1 MEYEPVIG
9 LEVHVQLSTRS
20 KMFCA
25 CAADYQSAEP
35 NTRVCPV
42 CLALPGTLPVVNRQA
57 VEDAIMIGLA
67 LNCEV
72 APTTKFD
79 RKNYPYPD
87 LMKGYQISQY
97 DVPICRKG
105 WLEVPG
111 ANGDGPARIR
121 INRVHMEEDVAR
133 LIHIAGPDG
142 GPGHTLMDVNRAGTP
157 LMEVVSEP
165 DIRSPKQA
173 GQYIETLQAIIRY
186 LGVGT
191 ANMEEGSFR
200 CDANVSVR
208 PRGAAALGTRVEVKN
223 MNRVRAVTRAIEH
236 EIVRQTRVIED
247 GGRIVQET
255 RGWDDVRGGTVPQ
268 RSKEEA
274 HDYRYFPEPDI
285 PPIVIGRDWVARV
298 RARLPELPAA
308 RRARFQQQYGLS
320 EYDTSLLTA
329 SRSVADY
336 FEAVAVTHPVQQ
348 ALDERGSRSDLDDL
362 GGVHRPFKAVASVV
376 SDTED
381 QDRRAFAKEAAN
393 WLNGEMARLLN
404 EDGQDISAVRIK
416 PGHLA
421 SLVEKFRKRD
431 LNNATAKAVFEEMY
445 RTGEDP
451 EAIIKAKG
459 LTKVADLSALGPIIE
474 QVVSANKSAVADFL
488 AGKEPALRFLVGQ
501 VMKSSRGQA
510 DAEVAVKLLRE
521 RLGALK
527 AGR

>member
-1 MEYEPVIG
+1 
-9 LEVHVQLSTRS
+9 
-20 KMFCA
+20 
-25 CAADYQSAEP
+25 
-35 NTRVCPV
+35 
-42 CLALPGTLPVVNRQA
+42 
-57 VEDAIMIGLA
+57 
-67 LNCEV
+67 
-72 APTTKFD
+72 
-79 RKNYPYPD
+79 
-87 LMKGYQISQY
+87 MKGYQISQY

-111 ANGDGPARIR
+111 ANGDSLARIG

-173 GQYIETLQAIIRY
+173 EQYIETLQAIIRY

-208 PRGAAALGTRVEVKN
+208 PRGSTTLGTRVEVKN

-236 EIVRQTRVIED
+236 EVVRQASVLED

-255 RGWDDVRGGTVPQ
+255 RGWDDVRGVTVPQ

-285 PPIVIGRDWVARV
+285 PPLVIGRDWVVRV

-308 RRARFQQQYGLS
+308 RRARFQERYGLS
-320 EYDTSLLTA
+320 EYDASLLTA
-329 SRSVADY
+329 SRAVADY
-336 FEAVAVTHPVQQ
+336 FEAVA
-348 ALDERGSRSDLDDL
+348 
-362 GGVHRPFKAVASVV
+362 SVV
-376 SDTED
+376 SGTAD

-404 EDGQDISAVRIK
+404 EDGQDISAVKII
-416 PGHLA
+416 PAQLA
-421 SLVEKFRKRD
+421 SLVERFQKRE

-459 LTKVADLSALGPIIE
+459 LTKVAGLSALGPIVE

-501 VMKSSRGQA
+501 VMKASRGQA
-510 DAEVAVKLLRE
+510 DAEVAAKLLRE